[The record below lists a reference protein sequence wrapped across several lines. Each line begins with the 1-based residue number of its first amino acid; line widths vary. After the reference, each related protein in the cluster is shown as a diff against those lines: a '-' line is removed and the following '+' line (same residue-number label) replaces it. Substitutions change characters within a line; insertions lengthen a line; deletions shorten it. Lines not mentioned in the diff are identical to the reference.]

1 MKRCLLTVAVVLA
14 FTSGGYTDEII
25 IDLFTDPGA
34 MHTSIFHAMPN
45 SNTGGE
51 GPDKVV
57 AVVGEDLTTALYY
70 FDMSALLGAKITSA
84 AFTVNEAWWND
95 PIPDVQVRR
104 IDSPLM
110 WEPGDGLWP
119 TKWSND
125 SGAGMFTVDW
135 DAAVSSGHDWAGNSL
150 DWWDPAATQL
160 TSALAD
166 VVDTGMLNS
175 GGTTEYDITSL
186 VQKWADGTWDNKG
199 FALYA
204 GDVSAGGI
212 SHLNSAVVRIE
223 TAPPFGDVTETDGGT
238 TVFEEG
244 ETWDIFSLVLR
255 DDPLQEVEIT
265 LHPEGVNS
273 DANDLAPS
281 DMNDIRLDDAA
292 AGEDIVL
299 IFDSSNWNIPREVT
313 VTAVDDKNQE
323 DFVERATI
331 FFEISVGDPNE
342 IFIFPVMVSV
352 VDNDSAGIIITETD
366 GATIVA
372 EGGVGGNPETDTFT
386 IELFGEPE
394 SEVTITLTE
403 IVTLPNDPE
412 DIEIEPSVVVFQP
425 DDYDT
430 PRTVTVT
437 AIDDTIIEQNG
448 LPHSGDIMFS
458 VTSDDL
464 AFDNSIIGNL
474 VVELLDNE
482 CGSVGYNA
490 TDFNY
495 DCRTDI
501 ADLAVFASQYLSC
514 TFPNIVGC
522 P

>member
-1 MKRCLLTVAVVLA
+1 MKRCLVTVAVVLA
-14 FTSGGYTDEII
+14 FTSGGYADEII
-25 IDLFTDPGA
+25 IDLFTEPGA

-57 AVVGEDLTTALYY
+57 GVVGEDLTTALYY

-84 AFTVNEAWWND
+84 TFTVNEAWWND

-104 IDSPLM
+104 IDSPVM
-110 WEPGDGLWP
+110 WEQGSGLWSA
-119 TKWSND
+119 KWSNN

-135 DAAVSSGHDWAGNSL
+135 DAAASSGHDWAGNSL

-166 VVDTGMLNS
+166 VIDTGMLNS
-175 GGTTEYDITSL
+175 GGTTDYDITSL
-186 VQKWADGTWDNKG
+186 VQNWADGTWENKG

-204 GDVSAGGI
+204 GEVSEGGV

-223 TAPPFGDVTETDGGT
+223 TAPPFADVTETDGGT

-244 ETWDIFSLVLR
+244 ETWDTFSLVLR
-255 DDPLQEVEIT
+255 EDPLGEVEIT
-265 LHPEGVNS
+265 LHAEGVNS

-281 DMNDIRLDDAA
+281 DANDIRLDDAA

-313 VTAVDDKNQE
+313 VTAVDDTNQE
-323 DFVERATI
+323 DFVETATI
-331 FFEISVGDPNE
+331 FFEISAGDPNE

-366 GATIVA
+366 SATIVA

-386 IELFGEPE
+386 IELFGEPQ
-394 SEVTITLTE
+394 SEVIITLTE
-403 IVTLPNDPE
+403 LVTLPNDPE
-412 DIEIEPSVVVFQP
+412 DIEIEPSVVTFQP
-425 DDYDT
+425 DDYS

-437 AIDDTIIEQNG
+437 AIDDTITEQNG

-458 VTSDDL
+458 VTSADL
-464 AFDNSIIGNL
+464 AFNNSIIANL

-482 CGSVGYNA
+482 CGSVGYNRS
-490 TDFNY
+490 DLNN
-495 DCRTDI
+495 DCRTDL
-501 ADLAVFASQYLSC
+501 ADLAIFALDYLSC